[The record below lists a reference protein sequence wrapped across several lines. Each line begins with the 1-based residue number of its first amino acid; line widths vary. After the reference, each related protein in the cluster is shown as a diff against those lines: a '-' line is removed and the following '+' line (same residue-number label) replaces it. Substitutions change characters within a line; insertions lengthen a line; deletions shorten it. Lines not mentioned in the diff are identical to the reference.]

1 MEQALPALVIVVPL
15 ITACVIALVGKYARG
30 LAWPLMLFATT
41 ASLLGSV
48 KLLIAAAAGKTIVYS
63 FGGWLAPTGIE
74 YRVDLLNGIV
84 LTMVAAVG
92 FLVTLW
98 MRRSTNQEIGARA
111 RYGYYAVMLLFLT
124 GLMGITI
131 TGDVFNLY
139 VFLEISSISSYVLVA
154 MGRKRQSLY
163 AALTYLVLGSVGATF
178 VLLGIGHLYMATGS
192 LQMTDIAQILYQP
205 VHEGGPLTI
214 EQYESVVETAFA
226 FIAVG
231 LAVKMALFPLHSWQ
245 PGAYTFAPSG
255 VSFLMAATSTKVAA
269 YAFYRFAFTVFG
281 AKYLSEEVTAVLDAM
296 VILAATAMVVGP
308 LLAVRQDDLKRM
320 LAYSSVGQIGYVL
333 LGALLLNR
341 TAIQG
346 SLVHFWNHA
355 ASKGALFGVAGALAF
370 VTAGTRIDDL
380 KGLARR
386 APWTAVAMTLAALSL
401 VGVPLTGGFI
411 TKYYLSVGAVEA
423 GRGVLLPFIL
433 VSSVLTAIY
442 MWRCLQRVWFAPADV
457 EPAMT
462 REVPWAMRIPTMI
475 LALAGIL
482 FGVWAALPMGL
493 AAKAAEVLVGG

>member
-15 ITACVIALVGKYARG
+15 ITACLIAVVGRYARS
-30 LAWPLMLFATT
+30 LSWPLTVLAT
-41 ASLLGSV
+41 AFSFVGAIR
-48 KLLIAAAAGKTIVYS
+48 LLIRAVGGETVIYS

-84 LTMVAAVG
+84 LTMVATVG
-92 FLVTLW
+92 FLVALW
-98 MRRSTNQEIGARA
+98 MRLSTRQEIQARA
-111 RYGYYAVMLLFLT
+111 HYGYYAVLLLFLT

-139 VFLEISSISSYVLVA
+139 VFLEISSISSYLLVA
-154 MGRKRQSLY
+154 MGKTRQSLY
-163 AALTYLVLGSVGATF
+163 AGLTYLILGSIGATF

-205 VHEGGPLTI
+205 VSEGGPLTI
-214 EQYESVVETAFA
+214 ERYESVVETAFA

-255 VSFLMAATSTKVAA
+255 VSFVMAATSTKVAA
-269 YAFYRFAFTVFG
+269 YAFYRFSFTVFG
-281 AKYLSEEVTAVLDAM
+281 VGYLEGEVPAVLDALLIM
-296 VILAATAMVVGP
+296 AATAMVIGP
-308 LLAVRQDDLKRM
+308 LLAVRQDNLKRM
-320 LAYSSVGQIGYVL
+320 LAYSSVGQIAYVI

-341 TAIQG
+341 LAIQG

-355 ASKGALFGVAGALAF
+355 ASKGALFGVAGALVF
-370 VTAGTRIDDL
+370 VTGSARIDDL
-380 KGLARR
+380 RGLARR
-386 APWTAVAMTLAALSL
+386 APWTAVAMTLAAFSL

-411 TKYYLSVGAVEA
+411 TKYYLSVGALEA
-423 GRGVLLPFIL
+423 GRGILLPFIL

-462 REVPWAMRIPTMI
+462 REVPWSMRLPTMV
-475 LALAGIL
+475 LALAGIV
-482 FGVWAALPMGL
+482 FGIWAALPMGI
-493 AAKAAEVLVGG
+493 AAKAAEILVP